1 MRYTEVARPLVTRKD
16 ALNESTGEKA
26 VLVVD
31 DDRDHCL
38 LVRQLLRPLGY
49 EIRIALTAGEA
60 LAAVRRDPPALV
72 LLDVHLPGI
81 SGYEVCRQIRDEFG
95 DRIAIIFLSGKR
107 KEDFDRTAG
116 LLLGADDYIVKPFV
130 AGELI
135 ARVRR
140 AVDRAAAPPAGAA
153 SDLTRRELDVL
164 RLLADGLGQEQIARA
179 LFITSK
185 TVATHIQH
193 ILGKLGL
200 HSRAEAVAF
209 AHRHNLFR
217 ST

>member
-1 MRYTEVARPLVTRKD
+1 LS
-16 ALNESTGEKA
+16 ESTAEKA

-49 EIRIALTAGEA
+49 EIRIAATAEEA
-60 LAAVRRDPPALV
+60 LAAVRRDAPAVV

-95 DRIAIIFLSGKR
+95 DRIAIIFVSGKR

-116 LLLGADDYIVKPFV
+116 LLLGADDYIVKPFA

-140 AVDRAAAPPAGAA
+140 AVDRAASTPAGAA
-153 SDLTRRELDVL
+153 AGLTKRELDVL
-164 RLLADGLGQEQIARA
+164 RLLADGLGQEQIARV

-209 AHRHNLFR
+209 AHRHNLFP
-217 ST
+217 SA

>member
-1 MRYTEVARPLVTRKD
+1 LR
-16 ALNESTGEKA
+16 ESAAEKA

-38 LVRQLLRPLGY
+38 LVRQLLRPLGF
-49 EIRIALTAGEA
+49 EIRIAATAEEA
-60 LAAVRRDPPALV
+60 LASVRRDPPAVV

-95 DRIAIIFLSGKR
+95 DRIAIIFVSGKR

-130 AGELI
+130 PGELI

-140 AVDRAAAPPAGAA
+140 AVDRAAGSPAGAA
-153 SDLTRRELDVL
+153 ADLTERELDVL
-164 RLLADGLGQEQIARA
+164 RLLAEGLRQEQIARA

-193 ILGKLGL
+193 ILAKLGL
-200 HSRAEAVAF
+200 HSRAEAVAY
-209 AHRHNLFR
+209 AHRRNLFR
-217 ST
+217 G